1 MRYIS
6 ILLLVFI
13 SLGASA
19 QQKISLSDCREMAL
33 KHNKQN
39 RVSVLQIDKASQ
51 DIITY
56 RSKFFPHLSA
66 EGNYLFNSKKLKDAI
81 PSMTIPTLTGTTPH
95 VPNGGVLI
103 TPDIPFNFNLNNS
116 WMAGVML
123 KQPLYAGGKIRS
135 AYKMAKLGK
144 EMSILNHS
152 MTNAD
157 VIYQTDQAYWTLI
170 KVEEMLLVAQKYK
183 EVVEHLLK
191 DVENGYE
198 VGMLSRNEILKVKV
212 KLNEAN
218 LQYRRAENAVT
229 LSKMNLC
236 HIIGLPL
243 LEDIDI
249 LNQDINQVTSYKVIH
264 DVYLRPEYRILSK
277 NLELKEQEI
286 KLTRGSYLPQVGVM
300 GGWNY
305 YDALKFNDNKLFKG
319 GSFSAMFS
327 VSVPLFQWGEGISK
341 VRAKKVEHQMA
352 ELQRDDATE
361 KMILEMTMALNEIDE
376 SKLEVDMTSEALVQ
390 AAENLKISTE
400 QYEVGLETL
409 TDHMEAQTLWQ
420 KAWAQNV
427 ESKAQLRLNETN
439 YLKASGQL
447 EMNAKN

>member
-1 MRYIS
+1 MRYLS
-6 ILLLVFI
+6 TFILLVLGVGVF
-13 SLGASA
+13 A
-19 QQKISLSDCREMAL
+19 QQKLSLQECRDMAL
-33 KHNKQN
+33 KYNKQN
-39 RVSVLQIDKASQ
+39 KVSVLQIDKASQ

-56 RSKFFPHLSA
+56 RAKFFPHLSA
-66 EGNYLFNSKKLKDAI
+66 EGNYLFNSKKMKDAI
-81 PSMTIPTLTGTTPH
+81 PSMTIPTLSGTSPH
-95 VPNGGVLI
+95 LPNGGVLI
-103 TPDIPFNFNLNNS
+103 TPEVPLSLSLNSS
-116 WMAGVML
+116 WVAGVML
-123 KQPLYAGGKIRS
+123 KQPLYMGGRIRS

-152 MTNAD
+152 LSNAD
-157 VIYQTDQAYWTLI
+157 VLYETDKAYWTLI
-170 KVEEMLLVAQKYK
+170 KVEEMLVVAKKYK

-191 DVENGYE
+191 DIENAFD
-198 VGMLSRNEILKVKV
+198 VGMVSRNEILKVKV

-218 LQYRRAENAVT
+218 LQYRKAENAVT
-229 LSKMNLC
+229 LTKMSLC

-249 LNQDINQVTSYKVIH
+249 LNPDIDHGTSYKVIH
-264 DVYLRPEYRILSK
+264 DVYLRPEYRILTK
-277 NLELKEQEI
+277 NLELKQQEI
-286 KLTRGSYLPQVGVM
+286 KLSKGNYLPQVGVM
-300 GGWNY
+300 AGWNY

-376 SKLEVDMTSEALVQ
+376 SRLEVDMTNEALIQ
-390 AAENLKISTE
+390 ATENLNISTE
-400 QYEVGLETL
+400 QFEVGLETL

-420 KAWAQNV
+420 RAWAQNV
-427 ESKAQLRLNETN
+427 ESKAQLRLNETS

-447 EMNAKN
+447 EMNANN